1 METDGRGFYLVLV
14 INCLVGDLEVPSK
27 YDVAWRTI
35 FAQVG
40 GLESVLDRVR
50 ADEVVLVPAEE
61 LKRYG
66 QRSSWLGNVVLSRE
80 GVLGEPGRV
89 AAHVRALKNVLP
101 EHILLGEKIKC
112 AMSSRSGQLT
122 LSLRLLTEEA
132 VPVRK
137 VTFLRPEKP
146 PTEPSLGAEDL
157 GNFYLL
163 ISSFE
168 REMRNFIKKKF
179 GKGWIKRL
187 EHELPAVVKK
197 WRERESADIKWGIDP
212 EKELVN
218 YADLTDYMQII
229 RKFDRIFAE
238 SKEELS
244 TAITKLQDFTNYG
257 RNPLM
262 HCRTLDLKKYFT
274 TQAAVDYLREWI
286 KRRT

>member
-1 METDGRGFYLVLV
+1 MA
-14 INCLVGDLEVPSK
+14 SK
-27 YDVAWRTI
+27 YDVAWRKI
-35 FAQVG
+35 FTDVG
-40 GLESVLDRVR
+40 GFGSILHRVR
-50 ADEVVLVPAEE
+50 AGEVVLVPAEE
-61 LKRYG
+61 LRQFGK
-66 QRSSWLGNVVLSRE
+66 RSSWLGNVLLSME
-80 GVLGEPGRV
+80 GVLGPERV

-101 EHILLGEKIKC
+101 EHILPDEKIKC

-122 LSLRLLTEEA
+122 LSLRLLAAEA

-137 VTFLRPEKP
+137 VTLLTPEKP

-168 REMRNFIKKKF
+168 QELRSFIKKRF

-197 WRERESADIKWGIDP
+197 WRERESADIKWGINP
-212 EKELVN
+212 EKELIN
-218 YADLTDYMQII
+218 YADLTDYMQIV
-229 RKFDRIFAE
+229 RKYDRIFSE
-238 SKEELS
+238 SNEELS
-244 TAITKLQDFTNYG
+244 DIITKIKDFANYG

-262 HCRTLDLKKYFT
+262 HCRSLDQKKYYT
-274 TQAAVDYLREWI
+274 TQTAVDFLREWI